1 MTDLASVAARAIT
14 LLDLTSL
21 EAEDDAAKIEALCRR
36 AVTPA
41 GPVAALCIHAP
52 FLALARSRLAP
63 GIRLASVANFPAG
76 TAAPDSVV
84 TEIRQAIAA
93 GADEID
99 VVFPYAAFAAGA
111 RSEAQALLAAARD
124 ASAGRSLKII
134 LETGRLTPPLIREAA
149 RLAIAAGADFLK
161 SSTGKL
167 QPAATMESAR
177 LLLEAAADSAQ
188 PVGVKLAGGIRST
201 DQAAAYLA
209 LADDIM
215 GPRWAAPATFRF
227 GASALLDDLL
237 AALGHR
243 PVAMPSGNRY

>member
-1 MTDLASVAARAIT
+1 MTPAEAAARALP

-21 EAEDDAAKIEALCRR
+21 EAEDDATKIEALCRR
-36 AVTPA
+36 AATPA
-41 GPVAALCIHAP
+41 GPVAAVCIYAP
-52 FLALARSRLAP
+52 FVPLARRLLAP
-63 GIRLASVANFPAG
+63 GIRLATVANFPAG
-76 TAAPDSVV
+76 SGAPSAIAE
-84 TEIRQAIAA
+84 EIRLAKEA

-99 VVFPYAAFAAGA
+99 VVFPYTAFAAGD
-111 RSEAQALLAAARD
+111 RRIAQDLLAAARE
-124 ASAGRSLKII
+124 ASAGCTLKVI
-134 LETGRLTPPLIREAA
+134 LESGRLEPGQLREAA

-177 LLLEAAADSAQ
+177 LLLEAAAASAR

-209 LADDIM
+209 LADEIM

>member
-1 MTDLASVAARAIT
+1 MDLATAATRAIP

-21 EAEDDAAKIEALCRR
+21 EADDTPAKIEALCRR

-41 GPVAALCIHAP
+41 GPVAALCIYAS
-52 FLALARSRLAP
+52 FLPLARGLLAP
-63 GIRLASVANFPAG
+63 GIRLATVANFPAG
-76 TAAPDSVV
+76 TAAPAEVAE
-84 TEIRQAIAA
+84 EIGRAVAA

-111 RSEAQALLAAARD
+111 RDQAEELLAVARR
-124 ASAGRSLKII
+124 ASEGRLLKVI
-134 LETGRLTPPLIREAA
+134 LETGRLTPPQVTEAA

-167 QPAATMESAR
+167 QPAATPEAAR
-177 LLLEAAADSAQ
+177 LLLEAAAASPR
-188 PVGVKLAGGIRST
+188 PVGVKLAGGIRTT

-209 LADDIM
+209 LADSIM
-215 GPRWAAPATFRF
+215 GAGWATPATFRF

-237 AALGHR
+237 ASLGHR

>member
-1 MTDLASVAARAIT
+1 MDLAATAARAVG

-41 GPVAALCIHAP
+41 GAVAALCIHAP
-52 FLALARSRLAP
+52 FLPLARRLLAP
-63 GIRLASVANFPAG
+63 GLRLATVANFPAG
-76 TAAPDSVV
+76 TGAPDAVAA
-84 TEIRQAIAA
+84 EIRAAIAA

-111 RSEAQALLAAARD
+111 DAAAEDLLAAART
-124 ASAGRSLKII
+124 ASSGRTLKVI
-134 LETGRLTPPLIREAA
+134 LETGRLTPPLIRDAA

-177 LLLEAAADSAQ
+177 LLLEAAAASAR

-209 LADDIM
+209 LADEIM